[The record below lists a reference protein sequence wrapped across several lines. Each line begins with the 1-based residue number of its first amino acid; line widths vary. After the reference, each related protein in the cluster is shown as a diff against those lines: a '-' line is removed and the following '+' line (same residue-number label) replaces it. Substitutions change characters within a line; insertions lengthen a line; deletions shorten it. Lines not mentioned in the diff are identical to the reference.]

1 MSVTLKSNKA
11 KVRDH
16 DSVLIVLA
24 DYDLDGVE
32 IDVKKENSSWTLE
45 MAYHDSDFN
54 SLTAP
59 RAVRLEEMPDP
70 DEYSNDDD
78 LYMAQQDTFDEKGGE
93 GFLAL
98 LVDLA
103 HYLESPLMIL
113 VADASLCGGF
123 GYAAQVL
130 RIEPGGI
137 EVESLEV

>member
-1 MSVTLKSNKA
+1 
-11 KVRDH
+11 
-16 DSVLIVLA
+16 
-24 DYDLDGVE
+24 
-32 IDVKKENSSWTLE
+32 